1 MALAIKAA
9 VLYFAIVFGAGFILG
24 AIRTLLIV
32 PRIGAR
38 TAELIEAPIMIAISF
53 LVAAWAVSTLSVPAV
68 LSCRAIMGAI
78 ALILMFIAEF
88 VLMKLRGM
96 SLREYFATRDP
107 VASSVYYFA
116 LLLFAMAPILVR
128 R

>member
-68 LSCRAIMGAI
+68 LSCRAIMRAI